1 MEGAKINK
9 VTEYI
14 KKDLNRFLLIGLAFS
29 LPFERIPSFDVLGI
43 TVRLSVIFSALI
55 ILRTLYLVYCR
66 KIKLSFAFYDKI
78 LIAFI
83 CWIALII
90 PVSINL
96 NRAFSVFVFVLFA
109 VVTAY
114 CISLIFRKEYIRPIV
129 SAMFFASAIV
139 VTFGIYQYLGDIFN
153 LPPEYTGLRDRYTWK
168 VFGFPRIQAFSLEPL
183 YMAAFLLLPFS
194 YAVVQLLSKKSFYR
208 NNALILII
216 LINSFA
222 IFMSVSRGGIYA
234 MILSSVFISLFLLFR
249 KKTSLVKIIKLAI
262 MILISFV
269 LSIAIINYL
278 NKPASSFT
286 EGKRGTSAFVDQLQ
300 NTSVGEGDERSAARK
315 KALSILNENKS
326 SFIFGIGPG
335 QFGPYVQNNSTS
347 TYGWTIVNNLTI
359 ELLLET
365 GVVGLL
371 LITVFIIVMGF
382 KSFFMYKDTKD
393 EYVVLVIL
401 GTWMYL
407 LSQAIQVQTYST
419 LYIFVLWVPI
429 GIIMGVLRG
438 VNLLNRDVKKNK

>member
-1 MEGAKINK
+1 MNI
-9 VTEYI
+9 
-14 KKDLNRFLLIGLAFS
+14 
-29 LPFERIPSFDVLGI
+29 
-43 TVRLSVIFSALI
+43 
-55 ILRTLYLVYCR
+55 
-66 KIKLSFAFYDKI
+66 
-78 LIAFI
+78 
-83 CWIALII
+83 
-90 PVSINL
+90 
-96 NRAFSVFVFVLFA
+96 
-109 VVTAY
+109 
-114 CISLIFRKEYIRPIV
+114 
-129 SAMFFASAIV
+129 
-139 VTFGIYQYLGDIFN
+139 
-153 LPPEYTGLRDRYTWK
+153 
-168 VFGFPRIQAFSLEPL
+168 
-183 YMAAFLLLPFS
+183 
-194 YAVVQLLSKKSFYR
+194 
-208 NNALILII
+208 
-216 LINSFA
+216 
-222 IFMSVSRGGIYA
+222 
-234 MILSSVFISLFLLFR
+234 LFR